1 MYREAVATGHARGG
15 RSGGGRRQKPNA
27 TIDRRVPWAPW
38 GRPPRSCGR
47 HRRRRA
53 PCACRRHERRWRR
66 RWRSSPSRAREG
78 RRAMDTGIRRTFL
91 DPKTRRLE
99 RVAMGR
105 DSCVQL
111 DLRPRRKVSAG
122 RCFSPTSFSAT
133 TPATRANTRATRP
146 TDPSRPPTRAP
157 TEPARISSS
166 HGHHARCVRAR
177 SIPPARLRAS
187 ASPRASRHRPT
198 PRLLAD
204 AEPPPTAP
212 TSTGVRQTTLNATR
226 SSNFVRFMLA
236 CVPSRASSTRAR
248 ARGQPLARRDPPSF
262 PRAQLCA
269 RARVRAPRAI
279 SASAND

>member
-1 MYREAVATGHARGG
+1 MAADKNRTRRSIGAYLGRHGDVRPEAADGTDDGG
-15 RSGGGRRQKPNA
+15 RRARADGTSGGGGGGG
-27 TIDRRVPWAPW
+27 DHLLRVRGRVDARWILASAALFLIRKRVDWNESPWVVTHAF
-38 GRPPRSCGR
+38 SST
-47 HRRRRA
+47 
-53 PCACRRHERRWRR
+53 ER
-66 RWRSSPSRAREG
+66 
-78 RRAMDTGIRRTFL
+78 
-91 DPKTRRLE
+91 
-99 RVAMGR
+99 
-105 DSCVQL
+105 
-111 DLRPRRKVSAG
+111 RPRRRGTVSAG

-133 TPATRANTRATRP
+133 TPETRANTRATRP